1 MENSNYFA
9 LNKFKVPG
17 SMLYAFVA
25 SLSLL
30 VHGGNAVVVC
40 KTPEQIRWVSAG
52 NTRYKCLDCPQ
63 CPEGSQPSV
72 PCGSSVPYGTPVHCV
87 SCKLGE
93 TYSNNYGNHQC
104 ESCTVC
110 PEGRAIKTNCTLFV
124 NTECDD
130 KCIDGYYP
138 VAFIFQCL
146 RCAECCGDEN
156 DELASECANG
166 PKKCKVRSLPC
177 DKKDKTSHRKAF
189 SPVKIKKET
198 STVLYPTHTTEK
210 RLLVRAHNPPV
221 NQPTPS
227 EASISWDPGWQD
239 SNNREAEEGKKDD
252 GNKALIIV
260 SSLMAFTTLVTI
272 VLIFCWMLRQG
283 RLQRFF
289 SAGGV
294 ARNDRA
300 LPIPLEP
307 IASSSQESQMNP
319 VQLTLEQFEK
329 EHLDLF
335 DWMCL
340 RLDNGRRC
348 CFRKDYELLAAKYE
362 KISLEERNS
371 LHEELPR
378 NGSPSKLLM
387 SLLQAKY
394 PELTVAD
401 LVKTFKE
408 MGRNDIA
415 RKLWPLV
422 KHCA

>member
-1 MENSNYFA
+1 MY
-9 LNKFKVPG
+9 
-17 SMLYAFVA
+17 
-25 SLSLL
+25 
-30 VHGGNAVVVC
+30 GGNAVVVC

-52 NTRYKCLDCPQ
+52 NTRYKCLNCPDCPA
-63 CPEGSQPSV
+63 GSEPSV

-93 TYSNNYGNHQC
+93 TYSNNYGKHQC

-110 PEGRAIKTNCTLFV
+110 SEGRAIKTNCTLFV

-130 KCIDGYYP
+130 KCTDGYYP

-177 DKKDKTSHRKAF
+177 DRKDTRASEAATSDRKAS
-189 SPVKIKKET
+189 SPMKIKNET
-198 STVLYPTHTTEK
+198 STVLYLTHTTEK
-210 RLLVRAHNPPV
+210 RLLGRAHNPPV

-227 EASISWDPGWQD
+227 EASISWDPGRQD

-252 GNKALIIV
+252 GNKVLIIV
-260 SSLMAFTTLVTI
+260 FSLLVFTTLVTI
-272 VLIFCWMLRQG
+272 VLIFCWTLRQG

-294 ARNDRA
+294 AGNDRA

-319 VQLTLEQFEK
+319 GE
-329 EHLDLF
+329 
-335 DWMCL
+335 
-340 RLDNGRRC
+340 
-348 CFRKDYELLAAKYE
+348 
-362 KISLEERNS
+362 
-371 LHEELPR
+371 
-378 NGSPSKLLM
+378 
-387 SLLQAKY
+387 
-394 PELTVAD
+394 
-401 LVKTFKE
+401 
-408 MGRNDIA
+408 
-415 RKLWPLV
+415 
-422 KHCA
+422 